1 MFGRDKVQNGEIFGR
16 SEEIYV
22 YEGQIVIVEVG
33 EIWESWS
40 KEWKWERIHKSK
52 TIWVQ
57 MGISLS
63 SKKRITLI
71 ILYSNFSRYV
81 LIQYM

>member
-1 MFGRDKVQNGEIFGR
+1 MFGRDRVQNGEIFGR

-33 EIWESWS
+33 EICESWS
-40 KEWKWERIHKSK
+40 KEWKLERIHKSK
-52 TIWVQ
+52 TKWVQ

-63 SKKRITLI
+63 SKIRITCI
-71 ILYSNFSRYV
+71 ILYLNFSRYV